1 LLTLTDKEG
10 EEIKY
15 TADILFEEEKVIVST
30 LSIEQKEKVRTKG
43 YNNDFWGNIPWRD
56 YLVYTASGITV
67 VMVPLTLIGWVMS
80 CISTCHFKK
89 KLNKAAKKISRKSRQ
104 RENDLLLQRINL

>member
-1 LLTLTDKEG
+1 MIIFTNNLLTLTDKEG

-15 TADILFEEEKVIVST
+15 TADILFDEQKVIVST
-30 LSIEQKEKVRTKG
+30 LSIEQKEKVRTAG
-43 YNNDFWGNIPWRD
+43 YNHDFWSNIPWRD
-56 YLVYTASGITV
+56 YLVYTGSGITV

-89 KLNKAAKKISRKSRQ
+89 KTQ
-104 RENDLLLQRINL
+104 